1 MTDTDQAL
9 VLLSQSG
16 NQFAFEQ
23 LVRRTARLVYAR
35 LYLDLGRQRDAED
48 LTQETF
54 ITAWKSIRQLT
65 HPDGFRPWLLTIAKN
80 VAIDA
85 QRHESRQKRSFA
97 RTESSSEQLHLALD
111 SKADPAANVMN
122 VELQNK
128 ALELLR
134 SLPEEYRVPLMMRY
148 LDEFDCEKIGQQLG
162 LSNGSLRGLLHRG
175 MNMLRQRA
183 KEAGWMSISD

>member
-16 NQFAFEQ
+16 NQSAFEQ

-54 ITAWKSIRQLT
+54 LIAWKSIRQLT
-65 HPDGFRPWLLTIAKN
+65 SPDGFRPWLLTIAKN

-85 QRHESRQKRSFA
+85 QRHESRQKRSA
-97 RTESSSEQLHLALD
+97 VRTENSPDHLSSAADQHP
-111 SKADPAANVMN
+111 DPAANAVN
-122 VELQNK
+122 VELQEK
-128 ALELLR
+128 ALDLLR
-134 SLPEEYRVPLMMRY
+134 SLPDEYRVPLMMRY
-148 LDEFDCEKIGQQLG
+148 LDEFDCDKIGQQLG

-175 MNMLRQRA
+175 MSMLRQRA
-183 KEAGWMSISD
+183 KDAGWNS